1 MNLRQKFFWN
11 ILVIIALI
19 TTAFSG
25 YNLFQFN
32 EERTRLWNNYLTEE
46 IGTDDEL
53 QEMVLNLESEISIR
67 KQFIFKMK
75 NNPLD
80 ITNVLILGDDFKNF
94 KSSKKLRVSAY
105 IKNPFTDEEF
115 IMVNYKNHNYIL
127 AEGDSVAGGII
138 KSIDLDGILFEKDG
152 DLKKLSL
159 PN

>member
-11 ILVIIALI
+11 ILVIIGLI

-32 EERTRLWNNYLTEE
+32 EERIRLWNNYLTEE
-46 IGTDDEL
+46 IGTDEEL

-105 IKNPFTDEEF
+105 IKNPFADEEF

-138 KSIDLDGILFEKDG
+138 KSIDPDGILFEKDG